1 LSPATRRGL
10 LLAALI
16 SVGWLASLGCLW
28 FDLTSMAPGWLLL
41 AVLVRSVLQTGL
53 FIIGHDAMHGVLVPG
68 SSSLNDRIG
77 AGVLGLY
84 AALPYGLCLRKHQL
98 HHRHS
103 GTPQDPDWHAAGE
116 SSALA
121 WYQHFMAGYLRPG
134 QMTALLLGWA
144 GLAWCSSASAVLLF
158 CTLPLLLSSLQL
170 FVVGTYLPHRQSND
184 ATNDHRAT
192 SLDLAEWLSLLAC
205 FHFGYHLEHHQS
217 PELAWHQLPQRHRE
231 GRAQAATL
239 AVSAH

>member
-1 LSPATRRGL
+1 MSAATRRGL

-16 SVGWLASLGCLW
+16 SAGWLASLGGLW
-28 FDLTSMAPGWLLL
+28 FDWSGLPPGWLLL
-41 AVLVRSVLQTGL
+41 AVLVRSLLQTGL

-68 SSSLNDRIG
+68 SRRLNDRIG
-77 AGVLGLY
+77 AAVLALY
-84 AALPYGLCLRKHQL
+84 AALPYALCRRKHQL

-103 GTPQDPDWHAAGE
+103 GTPQDPDWHAPE
-116 SSALA
+116 TSSALA
-121 WYQHFMAGYLRPG
+121 WYQQFMAGYLRPG

-144 GLAWCSSASAVLLF
+144 GLAWCSSASAVLLL

-170 FVVGTYLPHRQSND
+170 FVVGTYLPHRHSND
-184 ATNDHRAT
+184 ANQHRAT
-192 SLDLAEWLSLLAC
+192 SLALAEWLSLLAC

-239 AVSAH
+239 AVSGH